1 LTLAPNYNVVV
12 SSTPVVRNGARFALL
27 GLGACLAVSGA
38 NQPDFRKAAWGMTR
52 AQVLAT
58 EAVQPSEIRESNGE
72 VLVRYDS
79 LEWGKLACRVVYI
92 FANDK
97 LVRAK
102 YVFDAEHGEPND
114 FIRDYRAIEPLLHE
128 EYGNPA
134 SERAFWSDD
143 SLQDEPKSYLEQ
155 DRASSTDIL
164 PSDQYAGLSIA
175 AGHLKLYTR
184 WRGDRTQISH
194 GLTGGSTGED
204 SRITHQV
211 EFLSVELERLEN
223 DVRGAL
229 PTR

>member
-1 LTLAPNYNVVV
+1 LTLAPTYNVVV
-12 SSTPVVRNGARFALL
+12 SSTPVVRKGARLALL
-27 GLGACLAVSGA
+27 GLGVCLAVSGA
-38 NQPDFRKAAWGMTR
+38 GQPDFRKATWGMTR

-58 EAVQPSEIRESNGE
+58 EAAQPSEVRESNGE

-79 LEWGKLACRVVYI
+79 LELGKLACRVVYI

-102 YVFDAEHGEPND
+102 YVFDAKHSDPNE
-114 FIRDYRAIEPLLHE
+114 FIRV
-128 EYGNPA
+128 

-194 GLTGGSTGED
+194 GLTAGSTGED
-204 SRITHQV
+204 SRISHQV
-211 EFLSVELERLEN
+211 EFLSVELEKLETET
-223 DVRGAL
+223 RGISE
-229 PTR
+229 RN

>member
-1 LTLAPNYNVVV
+1 MSGTR
-12 SSTPVVRNGARFALL
+12 VVRKGVRFALL
-27 GLGACLAVSGA
+27 GLGVCLAVSGA
-38 NQPDFRKAAWGMTR
+38 SPPDFRQAAWGMTR

-58 EAVQPSEIRESNGE
+58 EAAQPSEIRESNGE

-79 LEWGKLACRVVYI
+79 LELGTLACRAVYI

-102 YVFDAEHGEPND
+102 YLFDAEHADPND
-114 FIRDYRAIEPLLHE
+114 FIRDFRIIGPLLRE
-128 EYGNPA
+128 KYGKPV

-164 PSDQYAGLSIA
+164 PSDKYAGLSIA

-184 WRGDRTQISH
+184 WQGERTRISH
-194 GLTGGSTGED
+194 GLTGED
-204 SRITHQV
+204 TRITHQV

-223 DVRGAL
+223 DVRGAS
-229 PTR
+229 PN

>member
-1 LTLAPNYNVVV
+1 
-12 SSTPVVRNGARFALL
+12 
-27 GLGACLAVSGA
+27 
-38 NQPDFRKAAWGMTR
+38 MTR

-58 EAVQPSEIRESNGE
+58 ETAPPSQIRDSSGE
-72 VLVRYDS
+72 LIVRYDS
-79 LEWGKLACRVVYI
+79 ILMGSLACRLVYI

-102 YVFDAEHGEPND
+102 YVFDAEHGDPND
-114 FIRDYRAIEPLLHE
+114 FIRDYRAIEPLLRE
-128 EYGNPA
+128 KYGKPV

-164 PSDQYAGLSIA
+164 PSDLFAGPSIA

-184 WRGDRTQISH
+184 WRGDRTKISH
-194 GLTGGSTGED
+194 GLTGGSAGED
-204 SRITHQV
+204 SRITHQI

-223 DVRGAL
+223 DVRGI
-229 PTR
+229 R

>member
-1 LTLAPNYNVVV
+1 MVGLLRLWRSAKPANSHLLFPRSPT
-12 SSTPVVRNGARFALL
+12 FASRL
-27 GLGACLAVSGA
+27 GT
-38 NQPDFRKAAWGMTR
+38 TR

-58 EAVQPSEIRESNGE
+58 ETAQPSEIRKSNGE

-79 LEWGKLACRVVYI
+79 LELGKLACRVVYI
-92 FANDK
+92 FPDDK

-102 YVFDAEHGEPND
+102 YVFDAEHGDPND

-128 EYGNPA
+128 EYGNPP

-155 DRASSTDIL
+155 DRAASTDIL
-164 PSDQYAGLSIA
+164 PSDRFAGPSIL

-184 WRGDRTQISH
+184 WQGKRTQTSH

-204 SRITHQV
+204 SRITHQI
-211 EFLSVELERLEN
+211 EFLSVELEKFE
-223 DVRGAL
+223 DEVRSAA
-229 PTR
+229 P

>member
-1 LTLAPNYNVVV
+1 MRKAPI
-12 SSTPVVRNGARFALL
+12 G
-27 GLGACLAVSGA
+27 LAVFGCYAFLAASQA
-38 NQPDFRKAAWGMTR
+38 AELASPLSSQPDFRQATWGMTR

-58 EAVQPSEIRESNGE
+58 ETAKPSEIRESNGE

-79 LEWGKLACRVVYI
+79 LELGKLACRVVYI

-128 EYGNPA
+128 KYGNPA
-134 SERAFWSDD
+134 SERAFWLDD
-143 SLQDEPKSYLEQ
+143 SLQDEPKAYLDQ

-164 PSDQYAGLSIA
+164 PSDPFAGPSIL

-184 WRGDRTQISH
+184 WQGNRTKISH
-194 GLTGGSTGED
+194 GLTGGSTGAD
-204 SRITHQV
+204 SRVTHQI
-211 EFLSVELERLEN
+211 EFLSVELEGLEN
-223 DVRGAL
+223 DVRGA
-229 PTR
+229 TSN